1 MQSRVK
7 ALLSNDAISNLITTL
22 RECKDPKERHQAV
35 QTRLMTMLPEL
46 GKLLHADKNKVE
58 QQLQRR
64 FKDLTQDF
72 VPLTEASR
80 DSWVQTGVELAES
93 ILTHVHDAAAGHWPQ
108 MARLLERELAQDDQA
123 VPVSQFSALSI
134 ESDDEGAAEAKAD
147 GATID
152 GRDVNPRVGI
162 RRLCHQIEEAVAPHS
177 EAEVRRQWPFVW
189 AKHVRSSRAHP
200 FNELRPM

>member
-1 MQSRVK
+1 MT
-7 ALLSNDAISNLITTL
+7 NL

-64 FKDLTQDF
+64 FRDLTQDF

-80 DSWVQTGVELAES
+80 ESWVQTGVELADS
-93 ILTHVHDAAAGHWPQ
+93 ILTHVHDAVAEHWPQ
-108 MARLLERELAQDDQA
+108 MARLLERELEQDEQA
-123 VPVSQFSALSI
+123 VPASQFSALSI
-134 ESDDEGAAEAKAD
+134 ESDDDEGADEAKAD
-147 GATID
+147 GATNY
-152 GRDVNPRVGI
+152 GRDLNPRVEI
-162 RRLCHQIEEAVAPHS
+162 RRLCHQIEEAVAPYS

-189 AKHVRSSRAHP
+189 AKHVRSSRTHP